1 LSDSASSPRVVILG
15 LDGVSWPLVQ
25 RLTEEGVM
33 PRLKA
38 LTGNSACGPMFS
50 TIPEISPV
58 AWTTFFT
65 GCSPGEHGIYG
76 FTEFETG
83 GYAVRFN
90 SSGQIRVP
98 AFWDWLG
105 LKNKRS
111 VVLNVPMTY
120 PAMALSGSM
129 VSGFVALDIAR
140 AGFPAWVV
148 DYLRR
153 NDYRLEADFDRVHDD
168 RQVFLDDLDYT
179 LAGRINLL
187 ERFWP
192 ENWDMFFLVLTNT
205 DRLNHFFYR
214 EFEDQGPIY
223 QYFLDFYHRVDQAVG
238 RVHDLTIR
246 LAEEEGGDVCLIL
259 LSDHGFTSVKEEFH
273 LNRWL
278 HSHGFQ
284 DSIGPSAQALAL
296 DPTRI
301 YLNKAPRFPSGR
313 FSGLEADSLIHTLSN
328 ALTAEPAVERV
339 FPGPTLYTG
348 QAAGLAPDLVVK
360 PAAGY
365 EFKAKFTPGPVYTP
379 SLLMGTHTLE
389 GAFFLVHDFSG
400 RQEEPVVDDILGL
413 SQHVF
418 EILDIKHGR
427 RNGTS
432 I

>member
-1 LSDSASSPRVVILG
+1 
-15 LDGVSWPLVQ
+15 
-25 RLTEEGVM
+25 M

-38 LTGNSACGPMFS
+38 LAEISACGPMLS

-83 GYAVRFN
+83 SYSVRFN

-98 AFWDWLG
+98 ALWDWLG

-111 VVLNVPMTY
+111 IVLNVPMTY

-129 VSGFVALDIAR
+129 VSGFIALDLAR
-140 AGFPAWVV
+140 AGFPGWVV
-148 DYLRR
+148 DYLQRS
-153 NDYRLEADFDRVHDD
+153 NYRLEADFDRVHED
-168 RQVFLDDLDYT
+168 RKIFLDDLDYT
-179 LAGRINLL
+179 HTGRMNLL

-192 ENWDMFFLVLTNT
+192 EQWDLFFLVLTNT

-223 QYFLDFYHRVDQAVG
+223 EDFLAYYRRVDQAVG
-238 RVHDLTIR
+238 RVHDLTIK
-246 LAEEEGGDVCLIL
+246 LAEEGDNVCLIL

-278 HSHGFQ
+278 FAHGFQ
-284 DSIGPSAQALAL
+284 DNIGPAAQALAL

-313 FSGLEADSLIHTLSN
+313 LNGSETN
-328 ALTAEPAVERV
+328 ALIQTIANALLAEPAVERV
-339 FPGPTLYTG
+339 LPGSSLYSG
-348 QAAGLAPDLVVK
+348 RAADMAPDIVVK

-379 SLLMGTHTLE
+379 SPLMGTHTLE
-389 GAFFLVHDFSG
+389 GAFFLMHGFSS
-400 RQEEPVVDDILGL
+400 RQEEPIVEDILGL

-418 EILDIKHGR
+418 KILDISHGR